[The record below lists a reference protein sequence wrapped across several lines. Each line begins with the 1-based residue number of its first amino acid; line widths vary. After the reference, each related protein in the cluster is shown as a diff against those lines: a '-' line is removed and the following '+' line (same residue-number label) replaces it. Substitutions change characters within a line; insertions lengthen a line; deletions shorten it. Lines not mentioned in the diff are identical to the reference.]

1 MSEAMPHTS
10 GPEGSEEG
18 PAPRE
23 ELLRLL
29 EAGETPLGEILR
41 RRREA
46 LGLTAKEAA
55 LRLDVP
61 SEHIAAVERDDY
73 QRFAAPIY
81 ARSFLRRYAELLDLP
96 VEPVLA
102 GYERLAHPE
111 PPPLKRVSLRAQVDA
126 GHPGVRWTTYLL
138 ILLLLVL
145 VGLWWWSMSRP
156 AGSEEAMPQA
166 GQPLVGQPLDNESP

>member
-1 MSEAMPHTS
+1 MSEAMPDTS
-10 GPEGSEEG
+10 GADGAEEG
-18 PAPRE
+18 AASRE

-29 EAGETPLGEILR
+29 QAGETPLGEILR

-46 LGLTAKEAA
+46 LGLAVKEAA
-55 LRLDVP
+55 LRLDVS

-111 PPPLKRVSLRAQVDA
+111 PPPLKRVSLREQVDG
-126 GHPGVRWTTYLL
+126 GHPGVRWSTYLL
-138 ILLLLVL
+138 IVLLLVL
-145 VGLWWWSMSRP
+145 VGLWWWNMSRP
-156 AGSEEAMPQA
+156 LAPEQSELQGER
-166 GQPLVGQPLDNESP
+166 PLVGQPLDNEAP